1 MEKVMRYL
9 KNNQRIAENISS
21 YITMLVGLLGL
32 IMAEKTGILTLEII
46 IIAMIILTVLN
57 RVLTNIHVSFLKKE
71 IKKLKKETKDEFD
84 DFVME

>member
-57 RVLTNIHVSFLKKE
+57 RVLTNIYVSFLKKE